1 MCMSTRLVVGVALSL
16 VALATGGVPRARA
29 EEGTIQATAPWTAR
43 ARVFLTG
50 ARQAFLQGV
59 FSGSLSVQS
68 APSALDGANL
78 VCPTVVEADY
88 VANTTRGEGRCV
100 ITPRSGDRLFARW
113 TCTGTPD
120 QSCGGRF
127 VLIGGT
133 GAYQGV
139 TGEGD
144 FTLRMTLAELTNF
157 ERMEAEY
164 DLSGV
169 AAWAALRYRTP

>member
-1 MCMSTRLVVGVALSL
+1 MSSRLVLGAVVSL
-16 VALATGGVPRARA
+16 VVLAGGGVPGARA
-29 EEGTIQATAPWTAR
+29 EEHTIQATAPWTAR
-43 ARVFLTG
+43 ARVFVTG

-59 FSGSLSVQS
+59 FSGNLSVQS
-68 APSALDGANL
+68 AASTLDGASL

-144 FTLRMTLAELTNF
+144 FTLRMTLAELTNL

-169 AAWAALRYRTP
+169 AAWAALTYRTP